1 MRVNVE
7 KLCSKLLQIRS
18 LSGDEKAVVE
28 FLKDLFTRLEF
39 DEISVDR
46 YGSIVGIIRGERP
59 GKKLLFDSHI
69 DTVGIPKPEDWAE
82 DPFGGQIR
90 DGRVYGRG
98 SSDMKGP
105 LAAAIAGVAEFVH
118 EHGRDFAGD
127 IMISGIVHEECFEGV
142 AAREIS
148 KKHKPDYVIIC
159 ETTDLK
165 LNYGQRGRMEVRIE
179 TFGKP
184 CHSSNPSEGINAV
197 YHMAE
202 LIPKIAKVKLGH
214 DEDLGP
220 GIMELVDICSQPY
233 PGASVVPARCLATYD
248 VRTLTTDSAE
258 SILASINEAIDLLS
272 SKIPDFKAEASLV
285 ESSAVCY
292 TGEIISAKRFF
303 PAWKSDP
310 DSAESQ
316 AILDAM
322 ENAGLPR
329 AKGVYSF
336 CTNGSHYGGEA
347 GLTVYGFGPSKERQ
361 CHMDDE
367 YIEIAHLQKAAEV
380 YRRICGNLLGLED

>member
-7 KLCSKLLQIRS
+7 KLCSKLIQIRS
-18 LSGDEKAVVE
+18 LSGEEKDLVD

-39 DEISVDR
+39 DEINIDR

-69 DTVGIPKPEDWAE
+69 DTVDIPKAEDWTV

-105 LAAAIAGVAEFVH
+105 LAAAISGVAEFVH
-118 EHGRDFAGD
+118 EHGHDFAGD

-148 KKHKPDYVIIC
+148 KRYKPDYVIIC

-165 LNYGQRGRMEVRIE
+165 LNYGQRGRMELRIE
-179 TFGKP
+179 SFGKP
-184 CHSSNPSEGINAV
+184 CHSSNPSQGINAV

-202 LIPKIAKVKLGH
+202 LIPELAKMDLGH
-214 DEDLGP
+214 DPDLGP
-220 GIMELVDICSQPY
+220 AIMELVDICSQPY

-248 VRTLTTDSAE
+248 VRTLTTDSAS
-258 SILASINEAIDLLS
+258 SILDVINKVIEQLS
-272 SKIPDFKAEASLV
+272 NKIPDFKAEVGLV
-285 ESSAVCY
+285 ESSAICY
-292 TGEIISAKRFF
+292 TGETIKAKRFF
-303 PAWKSDP
+303 PAWKTDP
-310 DSAESQ
+310 DSPESL

-322 ENAGLPR
+322 ESAGLPR
-329 AKGVYSF
+329 TKGVYSF

-347 GLTVYGFGPSKERQ
+347 GLAVYGFGPSKEIQ

-367 YIEIAHLQKAAEV
+367 YIEIEQLQKAAEV
-380 YRRICGNLLGLED
+380 YRGICGNLLAL

>member
-1 MRVNVE
+1 MDLKAE
-7 KLCSKLLQIRS
+7 QLCSQLVQIPS
-18 LSGDEKAVVE
+18 MSGEEKAIVN
-28 FLKDLFTRLEF
+28 FLQNLFVRLDF
-39 DEISVDR
+39 DEINIDR

-69 DTVGIPKPEDWAE
+69 DTVDIPKPEDWTK
-82 DPFGGQIR
+82 DPFGGQIE

-98 SSDMKGP
+98 CSDMKGP
-105 LAAAIAGVAEFVH
+105 LASVIVGVAEFVRKN
-118 EHGRDFAGD
+118 GRNFAGE
-127 IMISGIVHEECFEGV
+127 ILISGVVHEECFEGV

-148 KKHKPDYVIIC
+148 QKYKPDYVIIC

-184 CHSSNPSEGINAV
+184 CHSSNPEKGINAV

-202 LIPKIAKVKLGH
+202 LIPEIAQVDLGY
-214 DEDLGP
+214 DSDLGP
-220 GIMELVDICSQPY
+220 AIMELVDICSQPY

-248 VRTLTTDSAE
+248 VRTLPADSAD
-258 SILASINEAIDLLS
+258 SILTTINKILDKLS
-272 SKIPDFKAEASLV
+272 LKIPDFKATASLV
-285 ESSAVCY
+285 ESSSLCY
-292 TGEIISAKRFF
+292 TGETIAAERFF

-310 DSAESQ
+310 DSAESL

-322 ENAGLPR
+322 ESAGLPR
-329 AKGVYSF
+329 TRGVYSF

-347 GLTVYGFGPSKERQ
+347 GLTVYGFGPSKETQ

-367 YIEIAHLQKAAEV
+367 YIEISQLQKAAEV
-380 YRRICGNLLGLED
+380 YRNITENLLNL